1 MKRTLFLFS
10 AAAAV
15 VAMVS
20 FSSCRKDPLK
30 DMTNEE
36 SRIYITNHDSTAN
49 FTSYSTFSIVDS
61 VAVLTRSSDSAK
73 KALTDYD
80 QKLIA
85 SVTAAMQQ
93 RGYTLVNKAAKP
105 DLAVNLTRID
115 NSYTNISWNPGWW
128 GGGGYWD
135 PGYWGYPG
143 GGWYWPSYYTVYQ
156 VNEKQVA
163 IDLFDLK
170 NPKNNKYTAVWNALW
185 RGSGVW
191 STGNIDSMVQASFA
205 QSAYLSKTAN

>member
-1 MKRTLFLFS
+1 MKRILILLS
-10 AAAAV
+10 AATAV

-20 FSSCRKDPLK
+20 FSSCKKDPLK
-30 DMTNEE
+30 DMTDEE
-36 SRIYITNHDSTAN
+36 SRIYITNHDKTAD

-61 VAVLTRSSDSAK
+61 VAVLTRTDSAK

-93 RGYTLVNKAAKP
+93 RGYTLVPRAAKP

-128 GGGGYWD
+128 GGWGYWD
-135 PGYWGYPG
+135 PGYWGFPG
-143 GGWYWPSYYTVYQ
+143 GGWYWPDYYTIYR

-163 IDLFDLK
+163 VDVFDLR
-170 NPKNNKYTAVWNALW
+170 NPKNGKFTAVWNALW

-191 STGNIDSMVQASFA
+191 NINNVDTMVQASFA
-205 QSAYLSKTAN
+205 QSPYLSKTK

>member
-1 MKRTLFLFS
+1 MKKTLFLFS
-10 AAAAV
+10 AAAAL

-36 SRIYITNHDSTAN
+36 SRIYITNHDNSAN

-61 VAVLTRSSDSAK
+61 VVVLTNRSDSAK

-80 QKLIA
+80 KKLIA
-85 SVTAAMQQ
+85 SVTASMQQ

-105 DLAVNLTRID
+105 DLGVNLTRID
-115 NSYTNISWNPGWW
+115 NSFTNISWNPGWW
-128 GGGGYWD
+128 GGIGYWD

-163 IDLFDLK
+163 VDLFDLK
-170 NPKNNKYTAVWNALW
+170 NPKNNKLTAVWNALW

-191 STGNIDSMVQASFA
+191 NIDNIDTMVQASFA
-205 QSAYLSKTAN
+205 QSPYLSKTK

>member
-1 MKRTLFLFS
+1 MKKTLFLFS
-10 AAAAV
+10 AAAALA
-15 VAMVS
+15 AMVS

-30 DMTNEE
+30 DMSNED
-36 SRIYITNHDSTAN
+36 SRIYITNHDSTAT

-61 VAVLTRSSDSAK
+61 VAVLTNSSDSAK
-73 KALTDYD
+73 KVLTDYD
-80 QKLIA
+80 KKLIA
-85 SVTAAMQQ
+85 SATASMQQ
-93 RGYTLVNKAAKP
+93 RGYTLVDKAAKP

-115 NSYTNISWNPGWW
+115 NSFTNISWNSGWW
-128 GGGGYWD
+128 GGIGYWD
-135 PGYWGYPG
+135 PGYWGYPN

-170 NPKNNKYTAVWNALW
+170 NPKNNKLTAVWNALW

-191 STGNIDSMVQASFA
+191 NSNNIDAMVQASFA
-205 QSAYLSKTAN
+205 QSPYLSKTK